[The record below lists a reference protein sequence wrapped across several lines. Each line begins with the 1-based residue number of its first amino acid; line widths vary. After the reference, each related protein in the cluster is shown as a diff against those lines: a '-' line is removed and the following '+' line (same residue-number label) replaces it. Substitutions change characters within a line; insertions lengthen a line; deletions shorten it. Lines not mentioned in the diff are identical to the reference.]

1 MNEKMF
7 EIMKNK
13 PGFIAA
19 LDQSGGSSSKTLK
32 NYGIEESEYS
42 SEEEMFNLIHEMRKR
57 VFTSKAFTND
67 HIIGAILFEKTML
80 SKVNGQFTAD
90 YLWNEKQIV
99 SFLKVDKGLAEQA
112 NGVKLMK
119 EIPELDEELKEANE
133 KNIFG
138 TKMRSVIYEPNEE
151 GIKAIVKQQFELA
164 ERICNAGL
172 VPIIE
177 PEVDINAPE
186 KEKCE
191 EILKADFENDNPS
204 KSQENATNILKEDSE
219 TYNLNTHL
227 NKKHDKLFKE
237 ILSDKKEAV
246 KFINHYLNLCL
257 VESDIEKYEKEF
269 RTNGFYNIEADIVYK
284 LKEKNV
290 FILIEHQSSVDL
302 KMAYRVLCYKDAIIE
317 SAIDKKR
324 LKERNYKIP
333 KVIAIVLYTGKRK
346 WNSLS
351 INDIE
356 ERIDGYENPNNEYHL
371 IDSNEFSRNKLLS
384 DNLITS
390 KAMLIEKSKN
400 KDELYKNIEDVIHN
414 QIRNNTFDNTQ
425 LEKLVRYE
433 LAETEDNNI
442 ISKFLEKIRNIEGG
456 NEIMTN
462 ASRIINNEIRKQ
474 RREGKIEGIAEGKA
488 EGKAEGIALIAK
500 KLKGQMHIK
509 DISQITGLSEE
520 EIKAL

>member
-1 MNEKMF
+1 
-7 EIMKNK
+7 MKDYINV
-13 PGFIAA
+13 I
-19 LDQSGGSSSKTLK
+19 GG
-32 NYGIEESEYS
+32 
-42 SEEEMFNLIHEMRKR
+42 
-57 VFTSKAFTND
+57 
-67 HIIGAILFEKTML
+67 
-80 SKVNGQFTAD
+80 
-90 YLWNEKQIV
+90 
-99 SFLKVDKGLAEQA
+99 GLAGTEAAYQISKR
-112 NGVKLMK
+112 GIKVKLYEMK
-119 EIPELDEELKEANE
+119 PKKYSPAHSNSDLAEIVCSNSFKSNLHTNACGLLKEELRILDSLLIKIADETAVPAGQALAVDRE
-133 KNIFG
+133 KFAEEVTKRIENMNNIEIIRQEVGNSFVDNTDDIIIRENITSELKQMAKDG
-138 TKMRSVIYEPNEE
+138 IVI
-151 GIKAIVKQQFELA
+151 I
-164 ERICNAGL
+164 
-172 VPIIE
+172 
-177 PEVDINAPE
+177 
-186 KEKCE
+186 
-191 EILKADFENDNPS
+191 
-204 KSQENATNILKEDSE
+204 ATGPLTS
-219 TYNLNTHL
+219 
-227 NKKHDKLFKE
+227 DKLFKE

-442 ISKFLEKIRNIEGG
+442 ISKFLEKIRNIEGSE
-456 NEIMTN
+456 EIMTN
-462 ASRIINNEIRKQ
+462 ASRIINREIRKERKAGLEQ
-474 RREGKIEGIAEGKA
+474 GIQQGLRQ
-488 EGKAEGIALIAK
+488 GIALVAK
-500 KLKGQMHIK
+500 KLKGKMEIK
-509 DISQITGLSEE
+509 DISQITGLSEA
-520 EIKAL
+520 EIENL

>member
-1 MNEKMF
+1 MNEEKMYIPSGLKTRDGKD
-7 EIMKNK
+7 IMCYTGEFYLKNK
-13 PGFIAA
+13 
-19 LDQSGGSSSKTLK
+19 
-32 NYGIEESEYS
+32 
-42 SEEEMFNLIHEMRKR
+42 
-57 VFTSKAFTND
+57 
-67 HIIGAILFEKTML
+67 EK
-80 SKVNGQFTAD
+80 
-90 YLWNEKQIV
+90 I
-99 SFLKVDKGLAEQA
+99 DKL
-112 NGVKLMK
+112 VK
-119 EIPELDEELKEANE
+119 
-133 KNIFG
+133 
-138 TKMRSVIYEPNEE
+138 
-151 GIKAIVKQQFELA
+151 
-164 ERICNAGL
+164 
-172 VPIIE
+172 
-177 PEVDINAPE
+177 
-186 KEKCE
+186 KCE

-204 KSQENATNILKEDSE
+204 KQQENNTNILKEDSE

-237 ILSDKKEAV
+237 ILSDKQEAV

-302 KMAYRVLCYKDAIIE
+302 KMAYRVLCYKNAIIG

-356 ERIDGYENPNNEYHL
+356 ENIDGYENPNNEYHL

-433 LAETEDNNI
+433 LAETEDKNI
-442 ISKFLEKIRNIEGG
+442 ISEFLEKIRNIEGG

-500 KLKGQMHIK
+500 KLKGKMHIK

>member
-1 MNEKMF
+1 MNEEKMYIPSGLKTRDGKD
-7 EIMKNK
+7 IMCYTGEFYLKNK
-13 PGFIAA
+13 
-19 LDQSGGSSSKTLK
+19 
-32 NYGIEESEYS
+32 
-42 SEEEMFNLIHEMRKR
+42 
-57 VFTSKAFTND
+57 
-67 HIIGAILFEKTML
+67 EK
-80 SKVNGQFTAD
+80 
-90 YLWNEKQIV
+90 I
-99 SFLKVDKGLAEQA
+99 DKL
-112 NGVKLMK
+112 VK
-119 EIPELDEELKEANE
+119 
-133 KNIFG
+133 
-138 TKMRSVIYEPNEE
+138 
-151 GIKAIVKQQFELA
+151 
-164 ERICNAGL
+164 
-172 VPIIE
+172 
-177 PEVDINAPE
+177 
-186 KEKCE
+186 KCE

-204 KSQENATNILKEDSE
+204 KQQENNTNILKEDYE
-219 TYNLNTHL
+219 TYNLNTYL

-414 QIRNNTFDNTQ
+414 QIRN
-425 LEKLVRYE
+425 
-433 LAETEDNNI
+433 
-442 ISKFLEKIRNIEGG
+442 IEGG

-500 KLKGQMHIK
+500 KLKGKMHIK

>member
-1 MNEKMF
+1 MEEEKMLVPSGLKTVDGKD
-7 EIMKNK
+7 IMCYT
-13 PGFIAA
+13 GAFY
-19 LDQSGGSSSKTLK
+19 LK
-32 NYGIEESEYS
+32 NEEK
-42 SEEEMFNLIHEMRKR
+42 IKR
-57 VFTSKAFTND
+57 
-67 HIIGAILFEKTML
+67 IIK
-80 SKVNGQFTAD
+80 
-90 YLWNEKQIV
+90 
-99 SFLKVDKGLAEQA
+99 
-112 NGVKLMK
+112 
-119 EIPELDEELKEANE
+119 
-133 KNIFG
+133 
-138 TKMRSVIYEPNEE
+138 
-151 GIKAIVKQQFELA
+151 
-164 ERICNAGL
+164 
-172 VPIIE
+172 
-177 PEVDINAPE
+177 
-186 KEKCE
+186 KCE
-191 EILKADFENDNPS
+191 EILDAESEDIK
-204 KSQENATNILKEDSE
+204 KIQRNITIKEDSE
-219 TYNLNTHL
+219 KYNLDIHI

-237 ILSDKKEAV
+237 LLSDKKEAV
-246 KFINHYLNLCL
+246 KFINNYLNLCL

-269 RTNGFYNIEADIVYK
+269 RTNGFYNIETDIVYK

-302 KMAYRVLCYKDAIIE
+302 KMAYRVLCYKNAIIE

-356 ERIDGYENPNNEYHL
+356 EKIDGYENPNNEYHL

-442 ISKFLEKIRNIEGG
+442 ISEFLEKIRNIEGG

-474 RREGKIEGIAEGKA
+474 RREGKIEGIAEGRA
-488 EGKAEGIALIAK
+488 EGKAEGIALMAK
-500 KLKGQMHIK
+500 KLKGKMHIK
-509 DISQITGLSEE
+509 DISQITGLSEK
-520 EIKAL
+520 EIEKL